1 MLYVDTP
8 TLSDL
13 RKLNAFRADACV
25 SIYVPTTPLTQD
37 VEASR
42 IETGNLAKKAF
53 AQLEAG
59 GLEKRRLAALSE
71 QLDDLLD
78 DDEFWRFQAHSLA
91 ILATPDTIWTFRL
104 ANRLLATVEAA
115 DRFLLKP
122 LMRAITF
129 PNEAFVL
136 ALSENDARL
145 IEVFPD
151 LPAQRL
157 NVPDLPKDASSAVRV
172 SSLNNRT
179 SMRRVMGSEGQKVR
193 LAQYARIV
201 DAAIR
206 PVLAGRDVPLI
217 LAANEPLA
225 SIFRSV
231 SSSPNLLPEN
241 LTSTN
246 DRSTEAEIAAA
257 SRTIL
262 EASYAREIK
271 EIGELFEQRANDR
284 RTTTDISD
292 AARLATFGGIEPLLV
307 NFDEIVHGTIDEN
320 TGAVVFGEEGPHTY
334 GVVDEIMGRA
344 LATGARV
351 LAARREDIHEVG
363 PLAATLRYPL

>member
-1 MLYVDTP
+1 MQARSERFHWSGLNFSGTARP
-8 TLSDL
+8 L
-13 RKLNAFRADACV
+13 RHVIPHATNTSIDAWTALEAV
-25 SIYVPTTPLTQD
+25 LHL
-37 VEASR
+37 EASR

-157 NVPDLPKDASSAVRV
+157 NVPDL
-172 SSLNNRT
+172 
-179 SMRRVMGSEGQKVR
+179 
-193 LAQYARIV
+193 
-201 DAAIR
+201 
-206 PVLAGRDVPLI
+206 
-217 LAANEPLA
+217 
-225 SIFRSV
+225 
-231 SSSPNLLPEN
+231 
-241 LTSTN
+241 
-246 DRSTEAEIAAA
+246 
-257 SRTIL
+257 
-262 EASYAREIK
+262 
-271 EIGELFEQRANDR
+271 
-284 RTTTDISD
+284 
-292 AARLATFGGIEPLLV
+292 
-307 NFDEIVHGTIDEN
+307 
-320 TGAVVFGEEGPHTY
+320 
-334 GVVDEIMGRA
+334 
-344 LATGARV
+344 
-351 LAARREDIHEVG
+351 
-363 PLAATLRYPL
+363 